1 METSRKTETK
11 SSFNNTSITIRMT
24 SELKEQINY
33 FALKDEITPSQLI
46 RDIIIKEMKSRQLN

>member
-1 METSRKTETK
+1 METNRKTETK
-11 SSFNNTSITIRMT
+11 SSFNNTSITIRVT

>member
-1 METSRKTETK
+1 METSHKTETK
-11 SSFNNTSITIRMT
+11 SSFNNTSITIRVT